1 MQTSLANILIFPS
14 PNANAH
20 GQANAGKSAALAP
33 APAPVKAEVKV
44 KAPVEVEA
52 PKTSGVI
59 YTPSSPAVTDAS
71 LTDLANMSLEKQ
83 LAYGR
88 DRGVFTKI
96 ALNKDGVLI
105 AKPDP
110 APHAN
115 APEFVASAV
124 TTMRDFEEGIALLKG
139 NPADKGAKVAEAFSE
154 KFKHLQQAAARLNV
168 FA

>member
-20 GQANAGKSAALAP
+20 AQANAGKSAALAL
-33 APAPVKAEVKV
+33 APVKAEVKV

-139 NPADKGAKVAEAFSE
+139 NPTDKGAKVAEAFSE